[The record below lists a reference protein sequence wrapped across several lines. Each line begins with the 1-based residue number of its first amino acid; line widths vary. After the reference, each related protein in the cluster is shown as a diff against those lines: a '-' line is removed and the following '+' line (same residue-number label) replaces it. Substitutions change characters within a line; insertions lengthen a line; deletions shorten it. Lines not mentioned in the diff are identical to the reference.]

1 MEDAVGEEK
10 EPHNLTLRILSTN
23 FAAIHT
29 TSMASRFLLTFTR
42 LAQPSCVGLHILPL
56 PVAGSVS
63 HVLKTTQ
70 CPHDI
75 YQSRMHTTSP
85 GRS

>member
-10 EPHNLTLRILSTN
+10 EPHNLTLRVLLVN
-23 FAAIHT
+23 FIAIHT
-29 TSMASRFLLTFTR
+29 TSIASRFFLTFTR
-42 LAQPSCVGLHILPL
+42 LAQLSCVGLHIRHL

-75 YQSRMHTTSP
+75 YQSRMHTASP
-85 GRS
+85 R

>member
-10 EPHNLTLRILSTN
+10 DPRNLTLRILAAN

-29 TSMASRFLLTFTR
+29 TSVVSPFFLTFIR
-42 LAQPSCVGLHILPL
+42 LAQLSRVGLHIRPL

-63 HVLKTTQ
+63 HVLRTMQ

-75 YQSRMHTTSP
+75 HQSRMHTTSP
-85 GRS
+85 ERS